1 MCIDSDRFGH
11 QRYYETYQDLL
22 VHMQDLFH
30 VARSRFPLSVPGMNG
45 KSTTHLGYKGERNVL
60 MFPRH
65 RTKAISSSL
74 LSLFCVF
81 WVLFF
86 IDASDA
92 QTSSSLYF
100 ASCHGSLAIMYR
112 TNTQWLFH

>member
-45 KSTTHLGYKGERNVL
+45 KINHPLGMN
-60 MFPRH
+60 
-65 RTKAISSSL
+65 SSSY
-74 LSLFCVF
+74 SYIKEKETFSCF
-81 WVLFF
+81 HA
-86 IDASDA
+86 IA
-92 QTSSSLYF
+92 QRPFRPLCFLCFVCFGFYF
-100 ASCHGSLAIMYR
+100 S
-112 TNTQWLFH
+112 